1 MASFARAWKTLL
13 FKQSCMCERIDKL
26 FIIQNEPEP
35 EALWSY
41 EMNQA
46 QVKRAHNSAGGAMQK
61 RKGGL

>member
-1 MASFARAWKTLL
+1 MLL